1 MWEGD
6 NLSFELD
13 SSYQPIRKYF
23 TELGMDDYFAHL
35 NYAEVTNWGSVLDR
49 FYPQGWYAYIKDQVG
64 TIYKVWDYNA
74 KTVADNRTY
83 DSFGNLVSQ
92 TGTTKSPLGF
102 QGKYFDQE
110 SGLNYFYHRYYYA
123 PVGRFI
129 NEDSIQFEGGNNFYS
144 FTFNDPINS
153 IDPFGNQERYT
164 PSGIITKWQIIY
176 SSLFGKPHQVF
187 DYIAN
192 NIELNE
198 CQLCISKCL
207 TSKLI
212 QLCRNQIEEKILL
225 WIIDYYAPSK
235 VKLVERIIKIITAI
249 HIKLWIMECEDEC
262 KNVCC
267 NKINHR

>member
-35 NYAEVTNWGSVLDR
+35 NYAEVTNWASVLDR

-102 QGKYFDQE
+102 QGKYYDQE
-110 SGLNYFYHRYYYA
+110 SGLNYFYHRYYSPA
-123 PVGRFI
+123 IGRFL
-129 NEDSIQFEGGNNFYS
+129 S
-144 FTFNDPINS
+144 FDPIKTKNDMNLFKLAMNNPIS
-153 IDPFGNQERYT
+153 AKDPFG
-164 PSGIITKWQIIY
+164 
-176 SSLFGKPHQVF
+176 LKP
-187 DYIAN
+187 I
-192 NIELNE
+192 
-198 CQLCISKCL
+198 CIPWFSK
-207 TSKLI
+207 
-212 QLCRNQIEEKILL
+212 
-225 WIIDYYAPSK
+225 A
-235 VKLVERIIKIITAI
+235 
-249 HIKLWIMECEDEC
+249 
-262 KNVCC
+262 
-267 NKINHR
+267 